1 MATLSWLMEWSVEKV
16 REAFF
21 SYFGENQHVRLPSTP
36 VIPVDDPKVPLL
48 HTCLH
53 RFKVT
58 PSGRERHRTCF
69 SLRCIIASGDED
81 LIDRFRIDAT
91 FHRFTEILGSWSHG
105 YYFKEEA
112 IGLLFSLLTEVDFWM
127 AGETGPCG
135 PCIGFF
141 LDCSDNSDGIG
152 SVRSIT
158 DGKLVEICRLVFVE
172 FDRQADGVLEP
183 LQAKHVLT
191 GINLECLAAIL
202 QKKESHYDLDVYA
215 DVICNVYSHT
225 CKGFKDYSGKVGAAD
240 TDGVDTAYRLVADH
254 MRMIAVTNAPG
265 SQLGLGNEGREYFL
279 KCADKQAVQYGYEV
293 LKINEEGYDIVVHG
307 ILLNEPDLCTEL
319 EEEIIDRIVKDEV
332 MIYKKTKSE
341 LEQNLELS
349 EFNKQV
355 LGVLPKLT
363 CSLYFDVT
371 FSSSCGFEQTFETAL
386 FGFLGVPLRHGWLV
400 DPQDA
405 ELNSSIRR
413 SSYSKLSYNLA
424 MYESIRPN
432 TNSGPQK
439 HGRYEDDMFYSALAF
454 SKTGSEKELGST
466 SCATIST
473 FLQGPQLT
481 RYGFSSLH
489 NDLRALQPTVLIWNE
504 KLITISKFEDK
515 IYVLLNDLSLLSTE
529 TDAVWERL
537 TQATGDGVFV
547 DCNFV
552 PTDSKI
558 QSVLPLTKTERKKR
572 IKEKMDL
579 KKEED
584 SNNNKDDEKTKDKD
598 DEETKDKDDETT
610 KDKDDEDTKEDD
622 GKEED
627 SNEDRDDEETEEKD
641 DGNAAP
647 TYFLQGRLINLKIRP
662 IDFLGL
668 STHVIHQINDGPCA
682 LIAVCNVLLLRG
694 AISFEPHE
702 TVVSM
707 EYLLGLVLA
716 LLGGSVKMQDYSDE
730 RKSQIVDAVQSLAGG
745 FDMDVIF
752 TRMDGF
758 TMTPEWLL
766 LDCLDLNLRHGWIA
780 ATDLLTGPEVSF
792 ESLTLASNEPGFPHE
807 EIKNFLR
814 GPQLTPIGLVSLQ
827 EDLVENVPCILF
839 WNKHYH
845 TIVKIN
851 GVLNSLV
858 TDSNYLETRVVW
870 QTLDGVN
877 GDGVYLDSNFTPIY
891 MGLDAAASV
900 YRDGYGSHFV
910 PTEEDTSHEKSVPGP
925 QFVHETR
932 EMSLEDFIQITG
944 NEFSEAKT
952 IFAGGTSLEVADT
965 TKIGRVFGLD
975 LLEEMIFSHNA
986 GFSWNGQFDLST
998 IVVIDGVDGV
1008 RAEIRAPYCD
1018 KFSEKAKFNDYFS
1031 YIHNIIELYRIK
1043 GVGLPAFFTHLVKT
1057 LSKPPCR
1064 PLVCSPQQLEGYR
1077 HRLHGFWDCVLT
1089 TLALRSSL
1097 ARAGLYSGIHR
1108 IRRFAPSEVRRVL
1121 RSVLSSTPLKDDWRD
1136 SIAQD
1141 GHPVLKKVL
1150 RYIPGEDESNKKV
1163 RENEDGARKYG
1174 LYIRGEDESNKKVQ
1188 EDEYGKRKYGLYE
1201 RDAGSLSIF
1210 PRQVNEHGKRK
1221 PKEDERQ
1228 QEEEEPFNKLSELD
1242 LLSSKYLEDYLPV
1255 VLQKLLCSDH
1265 LMTHE
1270 LWEWLEEVL
1279 EDYMRSEVLG
1289 RETWN
1294 PCRRVFGGRSHG
1306 DGSRGHGHGR
1316 GF

>member
-1 MATLSWLMEWSVEKV
+1 MATLSWWMEWSVENV

-21 SYFGENQHVRLPSTP
+21 SYFGENQHV
-36 VIPVDDPKVPLL
+36 
-48 HTCLH
+48 
-53 RFKVT
+53 
-58 PSGRERHRTCF
+58 
-69 SLRCIIASGDED
+69 
-81 LIDRFRIDAT
+81 RIDAT

-112 IGLLFSLLTEVDFWM
+112 IGLLFSLLTEKYKLPQSRIYASYFSGDMSSCLSSDDESRNTLQKYIGAERILPSMSKVDFWM
-127 AGETGPCG
+127 PGETGPCG

-141 LDCSDNSDGIG
+141 LDCSDNNDGVD
-152 SVRSIT
+152 SVRNIT

-183 LQAKHVLT
+183 FQAKHVLT

-215 DVICNVYSHT
+215 YVIRQVYWRT
-225 CKGFKDYSGKVGAAD
+225 GKGFKDYTGKVGAAD

-279 KCADKQAVQYGYEV
+279 KCADKQAVKYGYQV
-293 LKINEEGYDIVVHG
+293 LKINEEDYDIYHFYLLLCTSLLKVKITFKMKPAQDIDSMTGLVLASLSCNFYSDVVDA

-319 EEEIIDRIVKDEV
+319 EREIIDRIVKDEV
-332 MIYKKTKSE
+332 MIYKKTKAELRNQEQPFDMGKKKKRNKNVPAVVWYPTRVIEFLGRRTPIILKEKDTRCSLVAICFTLTSWSLLE
-341 LEQNLELS
+341 MPRTEFIHFLFLCHCRQRSPAWRENNPRFRYQESVGEPSHPSFPEASFVWQYTNAGMQLYICKCFENECPLTQKLSYCPLILQLEQNLELS

-371 FSSSCGFEQTFETAL
+371 FSSSCGLEKTFETAL

-405 ELNSSIRR
+405 ELDSSIRG

-424 MYESIRPN
+424 IYESIRPK

-454 SKTGSEKELGST
+454 SKTGSEKELDST

-504 KLITISKFEDK
+504 NLITISKFEDK
-515 IYVLLNDLSLLSTE
+515 IYVLLNDLSLLRTE

-537 TQATGDGVFV
+537 TQANGDGVFV

-579 KKEED
+579 KKKEKD
-584 SNNNKDDEKTKDKD
+584 SN
-598 DEETKDKDDETT
+598 
-610 KDKDDEDTKEDD
+610 KDKDDEDTKDKDD

-647 TYFLQGRLINLKIRP
+647 QTYFLQGRHINLNARP
-662 IDFLGL
+662 INFLGL

-682 LIAVCNVLLLRG
+682 LIAVYKG
-694 AISFEPHE
+694 DISFEPHE

-730 RKSQIVDAVQSLAGG
+730 RKSQILNVVKSLAGG

-752 TRMDGF
+752 TRTDGF

-780 ATDLLTGPEVSF
+780 ARDLLTGPEVSF
-792 ESLTLASNEPGFPHE
+792 ESLTLASNEPGFPHAE

-827 EDLVENVPCILF
+827 EDFVENVPCILF

-845 TIVKIN
+845 TIVMIN

-858 TDSNYLETRVVW
+858 TDSNFL
-870 QTLDGVN
+870 
-877 GDGVYLDSNFTPIY
+877 Y
-891 MGLDAAASV
+891 MK
-900 YRDGYGSHFV
+900 RGS
-910 PTEEDTSHEKSVPGP
+910 K
-925 QFVHETR
+925 
-932 EMSLEDFIQITG
+932 
-944 NEFSEAKT
+944 
-952 IFAGGTSLEVADT
+952 
-965 TKIGRVFGLD
+965 
-975 LLEEMIFSHNA
+975 
-986 GFSWNGQFDLST
+986 
-998 IVVIDGVDGV
+998 
-1008 RAEIRAPYCD
+1008 
-1018 KFSEKAKFNDYFS
+1018 
-1031 YIHNIIELYRIK
+1031 
-1043 GVGLPAFFTHLVKT
+1043 
-1057 LSKPPCR
+1057 R
-1064 PLVCSPQQLEGYR
+1064 PR
-1077 HRLHGFWDCVLT
+1077 
-1089 TLALRSSL
+1089 
-1097 ARAGLYSGIHR
+1097 
-1108 IRRFAPSEVRRVL
+1108 
-1121 RSVLSSTPLKDDWRD
+1121 
-1136 SIAQD
+1136 
-1141 GHPVLKKVL
+1141 
-1150 RYIPGEDESNKKV
+1150 
-1163 RENEDGARKYG
+1163 
-1174 LYIRGEDESNKKVQ
+1174 
-1188 EDEYGKRKYGLYE
+1188 
-1201 RDAGSLSIF
+1201 
-1210 PRQVNEHGKRK
+1210 
-1221 PKEDERQ
+1221 
-1228 QEEEEPFNKLSELD
+1228 
-1242 LLSSKYLEDYLPV
+1242 
-1255 VLQKLLCSDH
+1255 
-1265 LMTHE
+1265 
-1270 LWEWLEEVL
+1270 
-1279 EDYMRSEVLG
+1279 
-1289 RETWN
+1289 
-1294 PCRRVFGGRSHG
+1294 
-1306 DGSRGHGHGR
+1306 
-1316 GF
+1316 